1 MLLLKLALTRALAYG
16 WRVVLAWVFHER
28 LAFPARRARVPDPRA
43 VGLDRGERLEL
54 LLDDRTRLAGWFVPP
69 AAPPAGGRAPGLLW
83 FYGNGETIA
92 TIAPI
97 LRELAP
103 PHAALLVLDYPG
115 YGESAGRA
123 TAAGGDL
130 TAACRPPTLAA
141 RPDVDPAPL
150 YVYRPPTLTPPPRAP

>member
-1 MLLLKLALTRALAYG
+1 MLLLKLAVTLALAYG
-16 WRVVLAWVFHER
+16 LLVVLAWVFQER

-43 VGLDRGERLEL
+43 AGLDRGERLEL
-54 LLDDRTRLAGWFVPP
+54 LLADRTRLTGWFVPP

-123 TAAGGDL
+123 SEAGTYATAE
-130 TAACRPPTLAA
+130 AAHRTLAG
-141 RPDVDPAPL
+141 RPAGQPAAPDR
-150 YVYRPPTLTPPPRAP
+150 VRASVAHHPR

>member
-1 MLLLKLALTRALAYG
+1 MLLLKLAVTLALAYG
-16 WRVVLAWVFHER
+16 LLVVLAWVFR
-28 LAFPARRARVPDPRA
+28 GGRAFPAGRAGRPDPGA
-43 VGLDRGERLEL
+43 AGLDRGERLEL
-54 LLDDRTRLAGWFVPP
+54 MLEARTRLTGWFVPP

-123 TAAGGDL
+123 TGAGGDL
-130 TAACRPPTLAA
+130 TAACRP
-141 RPDVDPAPL
+141 
-150 YVYRPPTLTPPPRAP
+150 

>member
-1 MLLLKLALTRALAYG
+1 MLLLKLAVTLVLAYALL
-16 WRVVLAWVFHER
+16 VVLAWAFQER

-43 VGLDRGERLEL
+43 AGLDRGERLEL
-54 LLDDRTRLAGWFVPP
+54 MLEDRTRLIGWFVPP

-83 FYGNGETIA
+83 FYGNGETIPP
-92 TIAPI
+92 IAPI

-123 TAAGGDL
+123 TEAGRDATAGAAH
-130 TAACRPPTLAA
+130 
-141 RPDVDPAPL
+141 
-150 YVYRPPTLTPPPRAP
+150 RAPCAPPV